1 MRETIPLFQL
11 PKTNTEQSEELID
24 SPTDRACLVKIY
36 PTNVSNSMIPLQ
48 TRRLLFGRGAHC
60 DFELDDDFA
69 SREHAVLELHGHDWV
84 LTDLH
89 STNGTSVNDDRIH
102 EPTVIGCSDQIRM
115 GHHIFKFL
123 SSNHVEAMYHE
134 AVFQMMT
141 VDALTRCYNRR
152 YFEDAFERE
161 VIRTTRHGRT
171 LGVLL
176 IDVHHFKQVNDRYG
190 HLVGDEVLSALA
202 ARVRGRVRGD
212 EIFARVGG
220 EEFAIVVVEIT
231 RGALDKI
238 AHGIC
243 ELVRETPFETAAGS
257 VDVTVSVG
265 ATFTTGLEP
274 VTTKELL
281 NRADEQLYKAKNYGR
296 NCVQIH

>member
-11 PKTNTEQSEELID
+11 PKTTTEQPEGVID
-24 SPTDRACLVKIY
+24 SPSDGACLVKIY

-48 TRRLLFGRGAHC
+48 TKRMLFGRGEHC

-69 SREHAVLELHGHDWV
+69 SREHALLELYGRDWV

-89 STNGTSVNDDRIH
+89 STNGTSVNDQRIH
-102 EPTVIGCSDQIRM
+102 EPTVISCSDQIRM
-115 GHHIFKFL
+115 GHHIFKLL

-141 VDALTRCYNRR
+141 MDALTRCYNRR

-176 IDVHHFKQVNDRYG
+176 LDVDHFKQVNDRYG
-190 HLVGDEVLSALA
+190 HLVGDEILSAMCT
-202 ARVRGRVRGD
+202 RIRSRVRGD

-220 EEFAIVVVEIT
+220 EEFAIVVVEVT

-243 ELVRETPFETAAGS
+243 DLVRNTPFETAAGH
-257 VDVTVSVG
+257 VDVTISVG

-281 NRADEQLYKAKNYGR
+281 NRADEQLYKAKTAGR
-296 NCVQIH
+296 NRVEIH